1 MGKILLPVLI
11 TGILEFIALLIFFLI
26 DPARQFL
33 AQQ

>member
-11 TGILEFIALLIFFLI
+11 VGILEFIALLIFFWI

-33 AQQ
+33 SQQ

>member
-11 TGILEFIALLIFFLI
+11 VGVLEFVALIIFFLI

-33 AQQ
+33 ANQ